1 MSEVLLVRQRLHF
14 IQDCLMS
21 CGCSIHS
28 YLSELFGYFVM
39 LQFLFNEGS
48 LALRTHMKSN
58 SRLLANVNISQY
70 MIVSKI
76 RGKILS
82 CRQCSPK
89 PQFQPSIISNGNDQ
103 NKQRLTKNFK
113 CNYIGWAKKYS
124 LCPNICSYG
133 TLIHYGYSSKFKK
146 KKSLANSNIALPY
159 LNLRITPKKSNPA
172 RHTNAPKESFYNFLS
187 SSPSF
192 QCSTVVS
199 LYILA

>member
-1 MSEVLLVRQRLHF
+1 MSEVLLVRQCLHF
-14 IQDCLMS
+14 IQDCLRS

-48 LALRTHMKSN
+48 LALCTHMKYN
-58 SRLLANVNISQY
+58 SRLLANVNITQY

-89 PQFQPSIISNGNDQ
+89 PQFQPSIISNGNDR
-103 NKQRLTKNFK
+103 NKQRLTENFK

-124 LCPNICSYG
+124 LCPNTCNYG
-133 TLIHYGYSSKFKK
+133 IHYGYSSKLK

-159 LNLRITPKKSNPA
+159 LTLRITLQKNP
-172 RHTNAPKESFYNFLS
+172 TLPDIQMLS
-187 SSPSF
+187 RKV
-192 QCSTVVS
+192 STTS
-199 LYILA
+199 